1 MKALHFSP
9 VNNGQKPVYNFRTNG
24 VAEEHK
30 SSPAKN
36 SSRVV
41 SIQKESLPKI
51 RDTTSTVEKKSRFVK
66 FNWEEA
72 VNKEKNEIKEKDS
85 VGFSLKD
92 AIFGKVDQKTLKEK
106 MGEEQYTKYLKTLD
120 SQSEGLISSRKFDKF
135 V

>member
-41 SIQKESLPKI
+41 SIQKESLPEI

-92 AIFGKVDQKTLKEK
+92 AAIPNIPWMSLINGYWKSVFRREIDKKVAN
-106 MGEEQYTKYLKTLD
+106 
-120 SQSEGLISSRKFDKF
+120 I
-135 V
+135 